1 MKRRTTTTWPA
12 AAPPASAS
20 TAVEALRVGQRVRL
34 TVDGAR
40 YEGTVRDTDPR
51 RGGWRVLVAYEAGG
65 LRCGVWRLA
74 SEVEV
79 LP

>member
-12 AAPPASAS
+12 AAPPVSAS
-20 TAVEALRVGQRVRL
+20 TAVEALQIGQRVRL
-34 TVDGAR
+34 TVDKVTH
-40 YEGTVRDTDPR
+40 EGTVLDTDPR

-79 LP
+79 I